1 MKPLILIIDDEESI
15 RFAFQKHLSKE
26 GYEVLIAENY
36 DLALE
41 AISNTDFDVIFAD
54 IILPGHS
61 GIDILREVKNKG
73 LPCPVVII
81 TGEPNIDS
89 SAEAVRL
96 GAFDYLTKPIRK
108 ETLLRVTHRAWN
120 HKSLKDEKERIEME
134 KERYRH
140 NLKAI
145 FGSLKDAVITVDAEM
160 RVIEANESTRSICGL
175 NPQEIIGEIFPESP
189 NQCHKLCHDLI
200 SKTLKTQNTVME
212 YRVECGHQDRP
223 GQIVLLS
230 CSPLIDGDSF
240 MGAVLVVEILPG

>member
-1 MKPLILIIDDEESI
+1 
-15 RFAFQKHLSKE
+15 
-26 GYEVLIAENY
+26 
-36 DLALE
+36 
-41 AISNTDFDVIFAD
+41 
-54 IILPGHS
+54 
-61 GIDILREVKNKG
+61 
-73 LPCPVVII
+73 
-81 TGEPNIDS
+81 
-89 SAEAVRL
+89 
-96 GAFDYLTKPIRK
+96 
-108 ETLLRVTHRAWN
+108 
-120 HKSLKDEKERIEME
+120 ME

-240 MGAVLVVEILPG
+240 MGAVLVIFHFSVQIINLLEIRSQILDHVICLAALCPCITDKDNGFVIF